1 MLHSFVVRPVRIR
14 REDNLLGVTA
24 LRGIG
29 YRWECRCGECGEI
42 RREYLVALQGGRDHA
57 AAAADAGHAASP

>member
-29 YRWECRCGECGEI
+29 YRWECRCGECGEL
-42 RREYLVALQGGRDHA
+42 RRDYMVALSEGRAHA
-57 AAAADAGHAASP
+57 EAEAGHAASP